1 MQIFINHLPAALKQG
16 TSFDYIAENRYFSG
30 ADSYSLTMAFPLKD
44 CPQNIAIFGHINR
57 KDVVPG
63 TLLFDC
69 EIRHNATVLYGAVTI
84 TEIDDVEVKCQF
96 LQGQSVNNYDI
107 AFDEIYINE
116 LELGYPVDFDTA
128 AQSPDI
134 FPVSSLSNSYADG
147 QNWQA
152 LPWVN
157 NHSGNLQN
165 ELIKD
170 GSNRLQWGTGV
181 LTFQPY
187 LVYII
192 ESIFSEL
199 GYTTYLDDVR
209 NSRFANLL
217 VCNTLPSIW
226 HIYNFAKALPHW
238 TLTEFLEQLEMLL
251 GGFFEI
257 DRDAKSVRF
266 LFTRKDAGIEE
277 TVKIDQVVNEFTCQ
291 CSEKDGQSA
300 KGFALKYADCDHRM
314 WKYYSCQQYIDRLEA
329 NNRANPVLSVDDAI
343 NSVNYVNSTPV
354 SHNRGLTFCQ
364 DTPEGHKYYIAR
376 TRKVETRQD
385 NNLDVT
391 YGLQRINLC
400 GSKDTGEDTRELKM
414 VPVWL
419 DELSH
424 NSGYVMFIQCPEL
437 MYEDSVSDDNNVS
450 DDEYNMTLDDS
461 NKQNE
466 FFDKIYLGFWDGG
479 ELYGTELHP
488 YIDCVDFITG
498 IDYIERQNTLDISV
512 LDEHEYMDGLTLDKS
527 FVYSFRFIADW
538 IPDPRALFYIRG
550 RMYVCEKITAT
561 FDERGMSQLL
571 KGEFY
576 PVVG

>member
-16 TSFDYIAENRYFSG
+16 MSFDYIAENRYFTG
-30 ADSYSLTMAFPLKD
+30 ADSFSLTIDFPLKD
-44 CPQNIAIFGHINR
+44 CPQNIAIFGHLNR
-57 KDVVPG
+57 KDVALEN
-63 TLLFDC
+63 LLLDC
-69 EIRHNATVLYGAVTI
+69 EIRHNAMVFYGAITI
-84 TEIDDVEVKCQF
+84 TEINDVEVKCQF

-157 NHSGNLQN
+157 NYSGNLQN
-165 ELIKD
+165 KLMKD
-170 GSNRLQWGTGV
+170 GNNQLQWETGV

-192 ESIFSEL
+192 ERIFSEL
-199 GYTTYLDDVR
+199 GYTTYLDDLR

-257 DRDAKSVRF
+257 DRDTKSVRF
-266 LFTRKDAGIEE
+266 LFTRKDAGITE

-300 KGFALKYADCDHRM
+300 KGFALKYADCDHPM

-329 NNRANPVLSVDDAI
+329 NNRANPVLSVDDA
-343 NSVNYVNSTPV
+343 VNAVIYVNSTPV

-385 NNLDVT
+385 NDLDVT

-400 GSKDTGEDTRELKM
+400 GTKETGEDTRELKM
-414 VPVWL
+414 VPVWW
-419 DELSH
+419 DELSA
-424 NSGYVMFIQCPEL
+424 NSGYVMFLQCPEL
-437 MYEDSVSDDNNVS
+437 MHEDYTSPDDNVS
-450 DDEYNMTLDDS
+450 DDEYNMTLDDKD
-461 NKQNE
+461 KQTE

-479 ELYGTELHP
+479 ELYGPELHP
-488 YIDCVDFITG
+488 YIDYVDFISG
-498 IDYIERQNTLDISV
+498 IDYIDRPNTLDISV

-527 FVYSFRFIADW
+527 LKYTFKFIADG
-538 IPDPRALFYIRG
+538 IPNPRALFYIQG
-550 RMYVCEKITAT
+550 RYYVCERITANFT
-561 FDERGMSQLL
+561 EKGLSQLF

-576 PVVG
+576 PVAG